1 MQQEGLTCREKSS
14 FERPCSQ
21 SGFRIQTKR
30 RRNCRVRFQRC
41 WCGGSDGRGW
51 SVRLKGASKGS
62 HLTTSNAKT
71 VPTCDQQRDALPV
84 RELRSALG
92 ALCSP
97 CCRGNVCVV
106 LQVNIGNKNQRRI
119 TFGGACIFSSTEA
132 CRVSGTCQKH
142 NGFRVSGGSM
152 LRSCC
157 GGLWGSFMQYLENC
171 RVVTRGLWG
180 SE

>member
-1 MQQEGLTCREKSS
+1 MTNEALDSRRNNYKPCRRARPSSTAHRCCSRNSTIMIGNAVVKYTQIMQQEGLTCREKSS

-71 VPTCDQQRDALPV
+71 VPTCDRQRDALPV

-97 CCRGNVCVV
+97 CFRGNVC
-106 LQVNIGNKNQRRI
+106 R
-119 TFGGACIFSSTEA
+119 FA
-132 CRVSGTCQKH
+132 
-142 NGFRVSGGSM
+142 
-152 LRSCC
+152 
-157 GGLWGSFMQYLENC
+157 
-171 RVVTRGLWG
+171 
-180 SE
+180 SEHR